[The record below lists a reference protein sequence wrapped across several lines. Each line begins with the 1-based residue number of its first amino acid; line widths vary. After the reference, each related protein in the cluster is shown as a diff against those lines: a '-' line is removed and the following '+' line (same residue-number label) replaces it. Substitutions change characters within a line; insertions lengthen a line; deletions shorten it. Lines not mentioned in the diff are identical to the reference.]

1 MNDQPQILQ
10 ILMSLFNDLPHLEE
24 EIIRVTNSQE
34 LLSELQNSGLKGQ
47 SLERA
52 FVWLEQ
58 FTKLNERTKISYQPG
73 TVRVFTNAE
82 KAVIPSECLSFLL
95 EAHHIGEI
103 QSHELEFIIEQI
115 MTLSTHAIT
124 EEQFLWVF
132 DMTVTNQMDDS
143 MDVVIGI
150 HELPGTSLYIH

>member
-10 ILMSLFNDLPHLEE
+10 VLMSLFNDLPYLEE
-24 EIIRVTNSQE
+24 EDIRITDSQE
-34 LLSELQNSGLKGQ
+34 LLSELQKSGLKDQ

-58 FTKLNERTKISYQPG
+58 FTKLDERTKIGYQPD

-82 KAVIPSECLSFLL
+82 KAVIPVECLGFLL
-95 EAHHIGEI
+95 EAHHLGEI

-132 DMTVTNQMDDS
+132 DMTLANQMDDS

-150 HELPGTSLYIH
+150 HKLPGTSLYIH